1 MTSKWDGAERENE
14 FAALGAG
21 AIGAVLLG
29 VTLIPLRGLTPA
41 ANLAFAF
48 VALTIGVAEWGGR
61 RAAVV
66 TALTSALSLDFFLT
80 EPYLRL
86 SIADKDD
93 VIAFFGLAACG
104 LVAAAFG
111 SGRERRA
118 LAVRHAELLR
128 LALQGQGEPGSS
140 PDAVAEALEAARGLL
155 PLAALVVRDRT
166 GTIVASTLGAAQRA
180 TPTIGLRI
188 AELTDREKARAGV
201 PLPEAGVRLE
211 LFAATHAVGF
221 LDVWGNGRG
230 AGMAERRTLAD
241 FGRLIAAQLTLS
253 CWPGALS

>member
-1 MTSKWDGAERENE
+1 MALTSRRGGIERDE

-29 VTLIPLRGLTPA
+29 VTLIPLRSLTPA

-48 VALTIGVAEWGGR
+48 AALTIAVAEWGGR

-93 VIAFFGLAACG
+93 LIAFFGLAFCG

-111 SGRERRA
+111 SGRERRN
-118 LAVRHAELLR
+118 LAVRHADLLR
-128 LALQGQGEPGSS
+128 VALQGQGGPGSS
-140 PDAVAEALEAARGLL
+140 PDVVAEALEAARGVL
-155 PLAALVVRDRT
+155 PVADLMLRDRT

-180 TPTIGLRI
+180 TPTLALRI
-188 AELTDREKARAGV
+188 AELLDREKARAGV
-201 PLPEAGVRLE
+201 PLPEAGARIE
-211 LFAATHAVGF
+211 LFAAAHSVGF
-221 LDVWGNGRG
+221 LDVWGNGRS
-230 AGMAERRTLAD
+230 ASLAERRTLAD
-241 FGRLIAAQLTLS
+241 LGRLMAAQLTLS
-253 CWPGALS
+253 Y

>member
-1 MTSKWDGAERENE
+1 MNSKWDGAEREDE

-48 VALTIGVAEWGGR
+48 VALTIAVGEWGGR

-86 SIADKDD
+86 SIVDKDD
-93 VIAFFGLAACG
+93 LIAFFGLTACG

-111 SGRERRA
+111 SGRERRDR
-118 LAVRHAELLR
+118 AVRHADLLR
-128 LALQGQGEPGSS
+128 FALQGQGEPGAS
-140 PDAVAEALEAARGLL
+140 PDAVAEALEAARSVL
-155 PLAALVVRDRT
+155 PVADLVVRDRT
-166 GTIVASTLGAAQRA
+166 GAIVASTLGAAQRP
-180 TPTIGLRI
+180 TPTIALRI
-188 AELTDREKARAGV
+188 TELTDREQARVGG
-201 PLPEAGVRLE
+201 PLPEAGVRVE
-211 LFAATHAVGF
+211 LFAATRAVGF
-221 LDVWGNGRG
+221 LDVWGNGRN
-230 AGMAERRTLAD
+230 AGKAERRTLAD
-241 FGRLIAAQLTLS
+241 FGRLMAAQLTLS
-253 CWPGALS
+253 YWPRVLS